1 MMILLIKSLQELNAD
16 VRTYLDPHCLLLLLE
31 DVDHLQ
37 QDLFRL
43 LIELLVRKRVLS
55 FGVVCSPSVMNWSV

>member
-1 MMILLIKSLQELNAD
+1 MILHIKSLQELNTD
-16 VRTYLDPHCLLLLLE
+16 VRTYLDPHCLMLLLQ

-43 LIELLVRKRVLS
+43 LVEL
-55 FGVVCSPSVMNWSV
+55 